1 MNNYYYFTRDTGWGD
16 TLWHLTHALLYC
28 EENKKDMLID
38 FRGSWTSKGDK
49 NLFNEYFSGIDTDI
63 NIITDE
69 AEIDAN
75 IKTAEK
81 HSAKVLKIRDAS
93 KSNEDLKEFY
103 RNFKRIIPSQSISV
117 PMESFAYSHFSG
129 NYIVGIHARCSN
141 GEVLPPKKGNSNR
154 FHGERSSIET
164 IFDIFKERVDNILF
178 DSPRAFLKA
187 CDNYKFFIASD
198 SLQFVE
204 LFQNA
209 YPQSI
214 VADRYFAPPGC
225 GTGHE
230 KGEKSTPDVLKKEED
245 YGRTKIAK
253 EALIDFYL
261 LQETNILFK
270 NFRRFNEFC
279 LYKGIPNF
287 HINFQEKCY

>member
-1 MNNYYYFTRDTGWGD
+1 VSDYYYFTRDTGWGD
-16 TLWHLTHALLYC
+16 TLWHLTNALLYC

-38 FRGSWTSKGDK
+38 FRGAWMSKGDK

-63 NIITDE
+63 NIITNED
-69 AEIDAN
+69 EIDAN
-75 IKTAEK
+75 KKEAEIHNDSKLVIKNP
-81 HSAKVLKIRDAS
+81 LKDKQDSLRFF
-93 KSNEDLKEFY
+93 NC
-103 RNFKRIIPSQSISV
+103 FKRIVPSESVSI
-117 PMESFAYSHFSG
+117 PMESFAYSNFSG
-129 NYIVGIHARCSN
+129 NYIVGVHARCSN
-141 GEVLPPKKGNSNR
+141 GEVLPPKAGNSNR
-154 FHGERSSIET
+154 FQGERNPIET
-164 IFDIFKERVDNILF
+164 IFDIFKERIDHVLF

-187 CDNYKFFIASD
+187 CDGYKFFIASD
-198 SLQFVE
+198 SRQFVD
-204 LFQNA
+204 LFQNT

-230 KGEKSTPDVLKKEED
+230 KGEKSTSDVLKKEDD

-261 LQETNILFK
+261 LQETNFLFK
-270 NFRRFNEFC
+270 NFSRFNEFC
-279 LYKGIPNF
+279 LYKGVPNF